1 MARQTNGHA
10 DRSTAQDISTDC
22 RYCFGCW
29 RTVPNLLPE
38 TSCPMA
44 AIWAKTRSFWRF
56 LHPHPRTNL
65 VIIYRKKFSLEL
77 GIVLSPQNVF
87 SLNLLNEVRT
97 PFKARRSIK
106 SRSTSRSKT
115 DCGFQGRLKRRTFI
129 VLLTLQ
135 LPNQDPKETG
145 SKQTK

>member
-1 MARQTNGHA
+1 MQIGLQLKIYLQTV
-10 DRSTAQDISTDC
+10 DTALDVDVQCQI
-22 RYCFGCW
+22 YCPRLAALWPPFG
-29 RTVPNLLPE
+29 PKPE
-38 TSCPMA
+38 A
-44 AIWAKTRSFWRF
+44 WRF
-56 LHPHPRTNL
+56 PHPHPRTNL